1 MESNSKS
8 SPPKIGVVSVEGVG
22 DKGFEEVGVSVVTG
36 GSVVKVGSVIGG
48 LGIVKVG
55 FVVVV
60 EVVSVKM
67 GVGIGIEVKG

>member
-8 SPPKIGVVSVEGVG
+8 SPPKIGVVSVDGVG
-22 DKGFEEVGVSVVTG
+22 DKGFEEGGASVVTG
-36 GSVVKVGSVIGG
+36 GSVTGA
-48 LGIVKVG
+48 LGTVKVG

-67 GVGIGIEVKG
+67 GVGIGIVVKG